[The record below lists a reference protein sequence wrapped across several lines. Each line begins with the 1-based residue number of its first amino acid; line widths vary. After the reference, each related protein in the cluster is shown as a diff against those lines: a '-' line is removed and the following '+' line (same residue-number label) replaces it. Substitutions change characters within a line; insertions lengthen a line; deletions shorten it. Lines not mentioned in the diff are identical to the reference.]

1 MLVPAIQ
8 SGIDARDYWLLT
20 LGEIQATIEAYNR
33 NLNLQVELSRQ
44 TSYTT
49 AALVAN
55 FVGLSFNGKP
65 LPSYEE
71 CFGGTATSSGEEHKP
86 VEEWEA
92 YRAQWTAYAVNYN
105 RKRQNKLGG

>member
-33 NLNLQVELSRQ
+33 NLNLEIELKKQS
-44 TSYTT
+44 SYTT
-49 AALVAN
+49 AVLVAQ

-65 LPSYEE
+65 LPSYNE
-71 CFGGTATSSGEEHKP
+71 CFGGSTTTSSGEPED
-86 VEEWEA
+86 EWRA